1 MRILPVFILSLILG
15 LFLTFLPS
23 WAAYSLGVLMVLALI
38 GDIHGKTRCGEKYK
52 FDDGVDR

>member
-1 MRILPVFILSLILG
+1 MRLLPVFILSLILG

-23 WAAYSLGVLMVLALI
+23 WAAYSLGVLMLLVLI
-38 GDIHGKTRCGEKYK
+38 GDIQGKARYGEKYK